1 MTSMFDPDT
10 FLDSF
15 TEESNETER
24 VLIPAKVYAAYI
36 EDVGMRHGER
46 ESDGSPW
53 VQLVLKW
60 VIEDADAAAALN
72 KDKVVLTDSLFIDL
86 NEEGGIAS
94 GVNKNLTLGKLRKA
108 TGTNE
113 GRFSPRDLLGRRA
126 LVDVKHSV
134 NKETGNVREEVKGYA
149 SMG

>member
-36 EDVGMRHGER
+36 EDVGIRHGEK
-46 ESDGSPW
+46 ESGDPW

-60 VIEDADAAAALN
+60 VIEDADVQAALN
-72 KDKVVLTDSLFIDL
+72 RDKVVLTDSLFVDL
-86 NEEGGIAS
+86 NEDGGIAT
-94 GVNKNLTLGKLRKA
+94 GVNKNLQLGKLRKA
-108 TGTNE
+108 TGKNE
-113 GRFSPRDLLGRRA
+113 GRFSPRDLVGARA
-126 LVDVKHSV
+126 LVDVKHTV